1 MHKAKLV
8 TGTILALLVA
18 ILILQNSASVETRF
32 LFWTLT
38 MPRAV
43 LLVGTLLIG
52 FALGVITTLLSKRS
66 EGRRPRP

>member
-8 TGTILALLVA
+8 VGTILALLVA
-18 ILILQNSASVETRF
+18 ILILQNSANVETRV

-43 LLVGTLLIG
+43 LLLGTLLIG
-52 FALGVITTLLSKRS
+52 FALGVIATMLGKRT
-66 EGRRPRP
+66 ENRRP